1 MKIGRLDEAANT
13 WVMRLY
19 RFQLNNTCSSISALA
34 YAVKA
39 IMATGQY
46 SWLYPPFSLPD
57 GLLSACCGFP
67 LTFLL
72 NNVSCLNPLWMIV
85 VGRARPRALSFSFFC
100 SLSHPVW
107 LTGRLDSIN
116 KLGSTRNNCMR
127 VCVHACPCGNH
138 LKSLTCLSC
147 LHIWNK
153 HLLTFSFWVFHRV
166 RFSDFNNGAP
176 RAAGVCVY
184 YKWVSMS
191 GACPRCPTCVIG
203 WNLRILQTDRASFSV
218 SSSLFS
224 FWEDSDSF
232 QDSC

>member
-1 MKIGRLDEAANT
+1 MKIERLDEAANT

-34 YAVKA
+34 YAVKT

-85 VGRARPRALSFSFFC
+85 VGRARPRALSFFC

-147 LHIWNK
+147 LHIEANISW
-153 HLLTFSFWVFHRV
+153 LFH
-166 RFSDFNNGAP
+166 FEYFIECIFQTSITAP
-176 RAAGVCVY
+176 WGQLVCACTTNEYRWAALALDV
-184 YKWVSMS
+184 
-191 GACPRCPTCVIG
+191 
-203 WNLRILQTDRASFSV
+203 LHV
-218 SSSLFS
+218 SSA
-224 FWEDSDSF
+224 EI
-232 QDSC
+232 

>member
-1 MKIGRLDEAANT
+1 MKQLTPELCVCTGSSWIIHVHQSLLSPTQSKPSWRLDSIADFIHLFPYQT
-13 WVMRLY
+13 GSYLPGVDFPW
-19 RFQLNNTCSSISALA
+19 RFCW
-34 YAVKA
+34 
-39 IMATGQY
+39 IMCPV
-46 SWLYPPFSLPD
+46 WI
-57 GLLSACCGFP
+57 
-67 LTFLL
+67 
-72 NNVSCLNPLWMIV
+72 LWMIV

-147 LHIWNK
+147 LHIEANISW
-153 HLLTFSFWVFHRV
+153 LFPFWVFHRV
-166 RFSDFNNGAP
+166 HFSDFNNGAL

-191 GACPRCPTCVIG
+191 GACPRCPTCVIS
-203 WNLRILQTDRASFSV
+203 WNLRISQTDRSSFSV

-232 QDSC
+232 QDGC

>member
-34 YAVKA
+34 YAVKT

-57 GLLSACCGFP
+57 GLLSAWCGFP

-147 LHIWNK
+147 LHIETNISW
-153 HLLTFSFWVFHRV
+153 LFH
-166 RFSDFNNGAP
+166 FEYFIECIFQTSITAP
-176 RAAGVCVY
+176 WGQLVCACTTNEYRWAALALDV
-184 YKWVSMS
+184 
-191 GACPRCPTCVIG
+191 
-203 WNLRILQTDRASFSV
+203 LHV
-218 SSSLFS
+218 SSA
-224 FWEDSDSF
+224 EI
-232 QDSC
+232 

>member
-19 RFQLNNTCSSISALA
+19 KSQLNNTCSSISDLA
-34 YAVKA
+34 YAVKT

-72 NNVSCLNPLWMIV
+72 NNVSCLNPLWIIV
-85 VGRARPRALSFSFFC
+85 VWRVRPRALSFSFFC

-127 VCVHACPCGNH
+127 VCVYACPCGNH

-147 LHIWNK
+147 LHIETNISW
-153 HLLTFSFWVFHRV
+153 LFH
-166 RFSDFNNGAP
+166 FEYFIECIFQTSITAP
-176 RAAGVCVY
+176 WGQLVCACTTNEYRWAALALDV
-184 YKWVSMS
+184 
-191 GACPRCPTCVIG
+191 
-203 WNLRILQTDRASFSV
+203 LHV
-218 SSSLFS
+218 SSA
-224 FWEDSDSF
+224 EI
-232 QDSC
+232 